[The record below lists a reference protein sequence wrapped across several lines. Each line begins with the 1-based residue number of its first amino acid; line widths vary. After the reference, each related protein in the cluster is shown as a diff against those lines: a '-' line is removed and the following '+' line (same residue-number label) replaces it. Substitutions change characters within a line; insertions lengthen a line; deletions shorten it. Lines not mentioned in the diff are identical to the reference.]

1 MAAFHPVADIR
12 LGRIPYRKL
21 PSIRLILIEFAGI
34 RARVDFLG
42 GLHPVQRCWK
52 SGIHAHLDDNFL
64 DLALRKTDI
73 ESGLDVDLQLGLC
86 RAHRRKGCDR
96 RDLSFAEAKTG
107 PCVDIG
113 ERVFDGVAGKIRR
126 YVL

>member
-73 ESGLDVDLQLGLC
+73 ESGLDVDLQLGSV
-86 RAHRRKGCDR
+86 HRTD
-96 RDLSFAEAKTG
+96 
-107 PCVDIG
+107 PDI
-113 ERVFDGVAGKIRR
+113 R
-126 YVL
+126 